1 MVAAT
6 RGADRGRT
14 GEDAVNAAFDQDL
27 SRWIQVQQEAGL
39 DFFSDGLLRWQDIFR
54 PLSQGLGP
62 KPPEELIRWFD
73 TNTFFRAPE
82 ISTIE
87 NPRASAAT
95 PMASVPRPRVVTLP
109 SPYTFSRA
117 AHNATDRNRLM
128 QELAERLLQPAMRT
142 AAAAGARLIHLE
154 EPWLTYYGIA
164 DADWK
169 PFASAIASMTTGVSV
184 TVILHTYFGD
194 AGPHIERLMDL
205 PVTGIGVDLV
215 QTDVAA
221 LARRRHDKSLLIGC
235 LNGRSS
241 VVEPL
246 DQTVELTR
254 YIADK
259 VMPLDLYLSSNSEL
273 QYLPT
278 AVAEQKVR
286 RLGEV
291 ARKAKELV
299 SV

>member
-1 MVAAT
+1 
-6 RGADRGRT
+6 
-14 GEDAVNAAFDQDL
+14 
-27 SRWIQVQQEAGL
+27 
-39 DFFSDGLLRWQDIFR
+39 
-54 PLSQGLGP
+54 
-62 KPPEELIRWFD
+62 
-73 TNTFFRAPE
+73 
-82 ISTIE
+82 
-87 NPRASAAT
+87 
-95 PMASVPRPRVVTLP
+95 MASVPKPRVVTLP
-109 SPYTFSRA
+109 SPYTFSRV
-117 AHNATDRNRLM
+117 AHNAADRNRLM

-142 AAAAGARLIHLE
+142 AAAAGAGLIHLE

-169 PFASAIASMTTGVSV
+169 PFAAAIATMTRGVQV

-194 AGPHIERLMDL
+194 AGPHIERLLDL

-221 LARRRHDKSLLIGC
+221 LGRRWHDKSLFIGC

-254 YIADK
+254 YVADK
-259 VMPLDLYLSSNSEL
+259 VMPLDLYLSSNCEV

-291 ARKAKELV
+291 ARKTKELV